1 MKTMRSIFETDF
13 TSVTLCWARIPDQ
26 PRLHFS
32 LKYSQKK
39 QPQTNQGRLKINCT
53 MSLAL
58 TFRLQYD
65 PYVKHGE
72 KQQHHC
78 TAFPLD
84 CVKVMQ
90 VVSTAC
96 LMTAISTPDFFFGP
110 PFLHLS
116 VWAATHFDFSPV
128 VACRQQITWFFTL
141 RIPFLCLPSLLSKK
155 QKSVS
160 PNCSVT

>member
-1 MKTMRSIFETDF
+1 MRSIFETDF

-32 LKYSQKK
+32 LKYSQEK

-72 KQQHHC
+72 KQHHC
-78 TAFPLD
+78 TAFRDVSRLHSLFNDGHINPWLLFWPSFPPPV
-84 CVKVMQ
+84 CV
-90 VVSTAC
+90 SC
-96 LMTAISTPDFFFGP
+96 HSLW
-110 PFLHLS
+110 FLASCSLQTTNHLIF
-116 VWAATHFDFSPV
+116 H
-128 VACRQQITWFFTL
+128 IEN
-141 RIPFLCLPSLLSKK
+141 PFLCLPSLLSKK